1 MDSNVPAG
9 RGYKL
14 VSQVAQVPRENQTF
28 VFSGWVVLG
37 LFWCCC
43 FFVRAKMGSYCKNF
57 SGVKIEVPHLSFL
70 SISNLR
76 CSDAL
81 VQCAW
86 TNATAPCQM
95 FSDVDVLW
103 NHLQEKSCFECKQIG
118 WSFYCRRVPI
128 EIATFFMCWISLNA
142 RSISVDGMI
151 FSTHHPMKTV
161 LHLLGYFKTTGQF
174 MSPTYHITRHPKEVF
189 TRISPQIS
197 PHFWCYP
204 SKGSKG
210 PRPGPKKSTT
220 RRGIG
225 ML

>member
-1 MDSNVPAG
+1 
-9 RGYKL
+9 
-14 VSQVAQVPRENQTF
+14 
-28 VFSGWVVLG
+28 
-37 LFWCCC
+37 
-43 FFVRAKMGSYCKNF
+43 MGSYCKNF

-70 SISNLR
+70 GISNLR

-103 NHLQEKSCFECKQIG
+103 IHLQEKSCFEWRTKIISKQIG
-118 WSFYCRRVPI
+118 WSFYCRRVTI
-128 EIATFFMCWISLNA
+128 EIATFFHMLDLWLA

-151 FSTHHPMKTV
+151 LSTHHPMKTV

-197 PHFWCYP
+197 PTFL
-204 SKGSKG
+204 
-210 PRPGPKKSTT
+210 
-220 RRGIG
+220 
-225 ML
+225 MLPF